1 MYQKRYITARG
12 KWASIAF
19 FLLGN
24 SGTTAFWITYITL
37 CGLMRFL
44 KSHPGAAAV
53 LVDEFDIGQL
63 QGPPNRQIV
72 SGRHGG
78 LAVG

>member
-44 KSHPGAAAV
+44 KSHPGAAAI
-53 LVDEFDIGQL
+53 LVNELDA
-63 QGPPNRQIV
+63 
-72 SGRHGG
+72 GG
-78 LAVG
+78 FESAPHNFQR